1 MLWSVYYH
9 VEGINVTSSFMNGWY
24 DYQLLSS
31 VIAGGKQVGLVL
43 YSVYLK
49 CVFKGN
55 TMA

>member
-1 MLWSVYYH
+1 M
-9 VEGINVTSSFMNGWY
+9 TSSFMNGWY